1 MEKKAVTAK
10 GHSAA
15 EPQPKKNSPKRAHTV
30 TKLRIRKRI
39 FTAENAKGRKE
50 DVAGRPVGRRAFAR
64 RMENLRQVR
73 NLSSIK
79 T

>member
-39 FTAENAKGRKE
+39 FTAENAKE
-50 DVAGRPVGRRAFAR
+50 DVGATGW
-64 RMENLRQVR
+64 
-73 NLSSIK
+73 SSSFLGEPF
-79 T
+79 TL